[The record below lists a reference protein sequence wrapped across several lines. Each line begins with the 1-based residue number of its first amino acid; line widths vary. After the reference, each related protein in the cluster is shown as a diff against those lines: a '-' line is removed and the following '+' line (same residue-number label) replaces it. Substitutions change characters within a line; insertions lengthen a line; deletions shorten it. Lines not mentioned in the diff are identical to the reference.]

1 MKVIPT
7 GSRNYSQISGKNNLS
22 LPQVNSNNIGLKN
35 DVAFGG
41 SFKNVLKGKTTGFFQ
56 WIDKKGFFV
65 EFLIVDALSLI
76 APRIWI
82 GLNRDKEKLGHLNYY
97 AGAEEAGREMTSGPS
112 MNIIPMIFFAAM
124 SHMKPAT
131 HIEKGTLKY
140 LTQNINEVIKNS
152 KDELDSK
159 TLHKKFT
166 EKLFDDAFGEFN
178 LAEKADLKSKFSKLL
193 TDSSELKGKA
203 FHAKADEF
211 ENLVIKINNKNK
223 AARFPESPKNI
234 VINHKTDAKANVS
247 AADFIEDFRDYS
259 RDIIKQL
266 KDKKVG
272 KDASEGFLEK
282 LTSRRIGIK
291 YASIVAAFFAVGS
304 FLLYLPKFYQR
315 GKMSPAEQSAMFAEG
330 VKNENK

>member
-1 MKVIPT
+1 MKVVPA
-7 GSRNYSQISGKNNLS
+7 GSPNYSQISGKNNLS
-22 LPQVNSNNIGLKN
+22 LPQANQSNIGLKN
-35 DVAFGG
+35 DVAFGSMG
-41 SFKNVLKGKTTGFFQ
+41 NTAKNAVTHSFK
-56 WIDKKGFFV
+56 WIDSKGFFV

-82 GLNRDKEKLGHLNYY
+82 GLNRDKEKLGHYNYY

-124 SHMKPAT
+124 SYMKPAT

-140 LTQNINEVIKNS
+140 LTQSVNDVIKNS
-152 KDELDSK
+152 KGELDSEA
-159 TLHKKFT
+159 LHKQFAD
-166 EKLFDDAFGEFN
+166 KLFDDAFGKFD
-178 LAEKADLKSKFSKLL
+178 LDEKANLKTQFSQMLIDAKG
-193 TDSSELKGKA
+193 LKGKD
-203 FHAKADEF
+203 FRAKAGKF
-211 ENLVIKINNKNK
+211 EELVIKINNKNK
-223 AARFPESPKNI
+223 AGKAPESPKNI
-234 VINHKTDAKANVS
+234 VIDKNNIKAHIS
-247 AADFIEDFRDYS
+247 AADFVEDFKDYS
-259 RDIIKQL
+259 KDIIKKL
-266 KDKKVG
+266 KDGKVA

-304 FLLYLPKFYQR
+304 FLLYLPRFYQR

>member
-1 MKVIPT
+1 MKVVPA
-7 GSRNYSQISGKNNLS
+7 GSQNYSPISGKNNLS
-22 LPQVNSNNIGLKN
+22 LPQANPSNIGLKK

-41 SFKNVLKGKTTGFFQ
+41 SFSSTLKGKTTGFFQ

-82 GLNRDKEKLGHLNYY
+82 GLNRDKEKLGHYNYQ

-112 MNIIPMIFFAAM
+112 MNIIPMIFFAVM
-124 SHMKPAT
+124 SRIKPAT
-131 HIEKGTLKY
+131 HIEKSTLKY
-140 LTQNINEVIKNS
+140 LTHSVKDVIKNS
-152 KDELDSK
+152 KGELDGK
-159 TLHKKFT
+159 MLHKQFAD
-166 EKLFDDAFGEFN
+166 KLFDDAFGKFD
-178 LAEKADLKSKFSKLL
+178 LDEKAKFKAQFSELL
-193 TDSSELKGKA
+193 IDAKELKGKD
-203 FHAKADEF
+203 FQTKAGEF
-211 ENLVIKINNKNK
+211 EKLVIKINNKNK
-223 AARFPESPKNI
+223 AVKIPESPKNI
-234 VINHKTDAKANVS
+234 VVDKNNIKANLS
-247 AADFIEDFRDYS
+247 AADLIEDFRDYS
-259 RDIIKQL
+259 RDILKKL
-266 KDKKVG
+266 KDEKIA